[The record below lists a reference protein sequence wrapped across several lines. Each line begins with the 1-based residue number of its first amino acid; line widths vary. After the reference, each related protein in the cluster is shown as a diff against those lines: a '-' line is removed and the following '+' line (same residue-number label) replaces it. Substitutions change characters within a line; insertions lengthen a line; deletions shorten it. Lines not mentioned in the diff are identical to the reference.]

1 MVKRHLSKK
10 DENYRYVKQFVKKDL
25 FNFKWNGNMPTCYL
39 CGHFYGFHKKGRLS
53 FLQYKGA
60 FYICQLCE
68 PFDKDPD
75 RQCMQPVE
83 QHESKGFGGKY
94 TSFYEKEMKNLE
106 KLNAL
111 LKTKGYHLGLEKT
124 YRLVISEYDSDPTS
138 ARYQKLISV
147 LDMQVLLDAT
157 KTATWDELKKE
168 SNQLSQDELK
178 KKYVAGIYESEN
190 LLPVFNEL
198 LQRIGIQPVSRD
210 EIKKE
215 FEKQKTERFEKSLFD
230 ETYASVDNFLTM
242 SGMEFEKFLE
252 NLFEEMGYLV
262 TLTPASGDAGA
273 DLILEKHGKKTVVQA
288 KRHSQKV
295 SNSAVQEVH
304 TAVSIYHADKGMVV
318 TTNEFQNSA
327 IEAANATGVE
337 LIDIHKLKE
346 WIDEF
351 L

>member
-1 MVKRHLSKK
+1 MKFSKYSMHKSRNNIPRSSKYGTMFSYTFQIKRL
-10 DENYRYVKQFVKKDL
+10 
-25 FNFKWNGNMPTCYL
+25 
-39 CGHFYGFHKKGRLS
+39 
-53 FLQYKGA
+53 
-60 FYICQLCE
+60 
-68 PFDKDPD
+68 
-75 RQCMQPVE
+75 
-83 QHESKGFGGKY
+83 
-94 TSFYEKEMKNLE
+94 EKEMKNLE
-106 KLNAL
+106 KLDAL

-190 LLPVFNEL
+190 LLPIFNEIL
-198 LQRIGIQPVSRD
+198 ERIGIQPVSSD

>member
-1 MVKRHLSKK
+1 
-10 DENYRYVKQFVKKDL
+10 
-25 FNFKWNGNMPTCYL
+25 
-39 CGHFYGFHKKGRLS
+39 
-53 FLQYKGA
+53 
-60 FYICQLCE
+60 
-68 PFDKDPD
+68 
-75 RQCMQPVE
+75 
-83 QHESKGFGGKY
+83 
-94 TSFYEKEMKNLE
+94 
-106 KLNAL
+106 
-111 LKTKGYHLGLEKT
+111 
-124 YRLVISEYDSDPTS
+124 
-138 ARYQKLISV
+138 
-147 LDMQVLLDAT
+147 
-157 KTATWDELKKE
+157 ELKKE
-168 SNQLSQDELK
+168 ANRLSQDELK